1 MLVKFNQSA
10 VFQMKIDVTKGFFKK
25 KTVSETVY
33 TKLSVARGVCDE
45 SEIDTKIQN
54 GIYEWTKNFENQGY
68 YDIVLCQD
76 LKILKERYPYES
88 ISNLENCANFTPTKK
103 SLSEMKVSEAL
114 ETLNGKQF
122 AQYCREN
129 EIPFEKIFFENLLK
143 NS

>member
-1 MLVKFNQSA
+1 MLVRFNQPA

-33 TKLSVARGVCDE
+33 TKLNVANGVCDE
-45 SEIDTKIQN
+45 SEIDAKIQN
-54 GIYEWTKNFENQGY
+54 GIYNWTKNFEDQGY

-76 LKILKERYPYES
+76 LEILKNRYPHAL
-88 ISNLENCANFTPTKK
+88 NLEKCANLIPTIEPLSKK
-103 SLSEMKVSEAL
+103 TVSEVL
-114 ETLNGKQF
+114 EMLDAKQF

-129 EIPFEKIFFENLLK
+129 EIFFENLSK